1 MDIPSLEGIERDVK
15 EERQKHGFG
24 DIAGVLKCEF
34 TVESEVPK
42 YRGTEGDGGGNEG
55 DQIHILNDEPNGFSA
70 LRNDCLQDREQH
82 DLNYTRARGA
92 KCVLDE
98 LHHAFSLFFLGI
110 FLGLFEARFV
120 QNSFLRLGSCIVRI
134 RESSLC
140 RLLFDFVGGDSI
152 LFHNNLLIKTV
163 YHNDTKCQEALFFFF
178 SRKARIFVFRSHY
191 KTLCFGNNQFV
202 NINELQQDL
211 QRTFSFSDDFKCR
224 RLDVG
229 GKRCLF
235 AYIDGNIDKILLEQD
250 VVRPLKNC
258 ERLEKPYLQSLQNT
272 VAYADEIEIV
282 DIKDSPQSVAS
293 CDVAFFIEG
302 EDNAYIFSLRKPAAR
317 AIDEPPTSSVMKG
330 PREGFIEEIKTNM
343 SLVRKRI
350 KSPDL
355 VVKTFE
361 VGRYSST
368 TVALM
373 YIRGVADEKIVER
386 LSQKIERIDV
396 DGIVDSAYVLSFIQ
410 TKKNSFFIQAG
421 TTEKPDVASAKLL
434 EGRIALIV
442 DGSPI
447 AITLPYLVFEDVQ
460 DGYDYY
466 SGDWRASMIRMFRMF
481 GALFTVLLPAVY
493 ISLQTY
499 HFQLLPIKFLMT
511 LMAATTNIP
520 FPPAIEML
528 LVLTL
533 FEVLNQASIR
543 MPRYFGISLSVVGAI
558 VLGDTAVKSGL
569 ISSPSVLVVA
579 LSAIGIFC
587 VPDQV
592 GAMSI
597 LRFLYLCISA
607 VLGFVGM
614 IILTII
620 LVAYLSSLENFGTP
634 YLAPYA
640 PRISPDLQDGMLKA
654 DSSSME
660 LRPYSIPTQNRR
672 RINKK

>member
-34 TVESEVPK
+34 TVEGEVPK

-55 DQIHILNDEPNGFSA
+55 DQIHILDDEPNGFSA
-70 LRNDCLQDREQH
+70 LRNDRLQDREQH

-120 QNSFLRLGSCIVRI
+120 QNSFLRLGSRIVRI

-282 DIKDSPQSVAS
+282 DIKDSPQSIAS

-386 LSQKIERIDV
+386 LSHKIERIDV

-620 LVAYLSSLENFGTP
+620 LIAYLSSLENFGTP

-640 PRISPDLQDGMLKA
+640 PRISPDLQDGLLKA

>member
-1 MDIPSLEGIERDVK
+1 M
-15 EERQKHGFG
+15 
-24 DIAGVLKCEF
+24 
-34 TVESEVPK
+34 
-42 YRGTEGDGGGNEG
+42 
-55 DQIHILNDEPNGFSA
+55 
-70 LRNDCLQDREQH
+70 
-82 DLNYTRARGA
+82 
-92 KCVLDE
+92 
-98 LHHAFSLFFLGI
+98 
-110 FLGLFEARFV
+110 
-120 QNSFLRLGSCIVRI
+120 
-134 RESSLC
+134 
-140 RLLFDFVGGDSI
+140 
-152 LFHNNLLIKTV
+152 
-163 YHNDTKCQEALFFFF
+163 YHNRTKCQEALFFFF

-317 AIDEPPTSSVMKG
+317 AIGEPPTSSVMKG

-386 LSQKIERIDV
+386 LSHKIERIDV

-614 IILTII
+614 IILSII

>member
-34 TVESEVPK
+34 TVEGEVPK

-55 DQIHILNDEPNGFSA
+55 DQIHILDDEPNGFSA

-120 QNSFLRLGSCIVRI
+120 QNSFLRLGSRIVRI

-317 AIDEPPTSSVMKG
+317 AIGEPPTSSVMKG

-386 LSQKIERIDV
+386 LSHKIERIDV

-614 IILTII
+614 IILSII

>member
-34 TVESEVPK
+34 TVEGEVPK

-55 DQIHILNDEPNGFSA
+55 DQIHILDDEPNGFSA

-120 QNSFLRLGSCIVRI
+120 QNSFLRLGSRIVRI

-317 AIDEPPTSSVMKG
+317 AIGEPPTSSVMKG

-386 LSQKIERIDV
+386 LSRKIERIDV

-672 RINKK
+672 RINKN